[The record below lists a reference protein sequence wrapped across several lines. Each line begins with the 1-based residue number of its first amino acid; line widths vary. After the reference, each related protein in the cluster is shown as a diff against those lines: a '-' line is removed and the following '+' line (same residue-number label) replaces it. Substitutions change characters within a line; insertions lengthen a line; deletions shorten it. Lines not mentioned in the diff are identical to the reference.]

1 MINSLY
7 SDVVCSDLIPSQLCK
22 PLEDHF
28 SSAMTMRRLFVW
40 VQELLERM
48 KLMAIIVDTCKGLCQ
63 AFTSIIDV
71 QLAFN
76 GGISIF

>member
-1 MINSLY
+1 
-7 SDVVCSDLIPSQLCK
+7 
-22 PLEDHF
+22 
-28 SSAMTMRRLFVW
+28 MTMRRLFVW
-40 VQELLERM
+40 VQEPLERM